1 MRLEKYIVFIVVSIL
16 SVGCFSGYQSRKTT
30 HSKRNIDKE
39 AKKVYAAIQ
48 KRIKLNK
55 DEFVYV
61 NEDLADPFQSI
72 FDKKTGDNAVIL
84 TPDIRNVGNISQI
97 SELQRFDLDEL
108 RLVGVVYGTT
118 SNDRRALLKDP
129 TGKTH
134 NVRER
139 EFIGKSSG
147 RISSI
152 KKDKIIVKEET
163 YEITGKRI
171 VKRIPI
177 KLETDE

>member
-1 MRLEKYIVFIVVSIL
+1 MKFGKYIIFMMVTFL
-16 SVGCFSGYQSRKTT
+16 SFGCFSEYQSRRINV
-30 HSKRNIDKE
+30 SKKNVDNE

-55 DEFVYV
+55 DEFVYK

-72 FDKKTGDNAVIL
+72 FDRKVNDTTPII
-84 TPDIRNVGNISQI
+84 TPDIITRGSVSKI

-108 RLVGVVYGTT
+108 KLVGVVYGTT

-134 NVRER
+134 NIKER
-139 EFIGKSSG
+139 EFVGKSSG
-147 RISSI
+147 RVSSI
-152 KKDKIIVKEET
+152 KKDRIIIKEET

-171 VKRIPI
+171 LKQIPI
-177 KLETDE
+177 KLETED

>member
-1 MRLEKYIVFIVVSIL
+1 MKFEKYIIFIIVSIL
-16 SVGCFSGYQSRKTT
+16 SVGCFSEYQPRHTSL
-30 HSKRNIDKE
+30 SQRNIDKE
-39 AKKVYAAIQ
+39 GKKILEAIQ
-48 KRIKLNK
+48 KRMNLNK
-55 DEFVYV
+55 DEFIYA
-61 NEDLADPFQSI
+61 NEGLSDPFQSI
-72 FDKKTGDNAVIL
+72 FDKKIGETSSLPVMSMRTVA
-84 TPDIRNVGNISQI
+84 NISKI

-108 RLVGVVYGTT
+108 TLVGVIYGTI
-118 SNDRRALLKDP
+118 SNDRRALLKDS

-152 KKDKIIVKEET
+152 KKDRIIVREET

-171 VKRIPI
+171 IKKIPI
-177 KLETDE
+177 KLETEE